1 MLSRLSGSVG
11 KLVKSG
17 KGKIAYVSHEEEN
30 VYGDEEMCS

>member
-1 MLSRLSGSVG
+1 M
-11 KLVKSG
+11 VKSG